1 MSRRRS
7 SLSLSARMIAAS
19 AFVALLVASAFVV
32 MIGALSAID
41 DAGKRETHSRV
52 VLAATLGLEKLVV
65 DLETGQRGFV
75 LTGDDRLL
83 QPWTDAIDELAVKLP
98 AFVKLSAENP
108 EQHRRAQRLTTSI
121 RDYIE
126 EFSGPIVEIARY
138 NPAAAR
144 DEVAELE
151 GKGRT
156 DEIRRRFDRFVAAE
170 DTLRAA
176 SAASAERESDRA
188 LAFGIVGLVLCAILI
203 VLFGVYLARSTARPV
218 REAAAA
224 ASRVAA
230 GDLSTRVPEH
240 GPGEVGELTVAFNRM
255 ADALERSRAELES
268 QNEQLRQSERR
279 KSELVRIV
287 SHELRTPLASVLG
300 FTSVLLARAVAVGE
314 QRRDQA
320 IINTQARRLSS
331 LLNDFLDAERL
342 EEGEL
347 ELSRKLIDIGGVV
360 AEQVQLFEGQSTKH
374 ELDAQLPSGELTV
387 NGDPN
392 RLAQVIGNLLSNA
405 IKYSPDGGT
414 VHVQAEQVNGVVRV
428 SVRDEGLGIPDELQQ
443 RVFAKFFRG
452 DADASGIPGTGL
464 GLTIARSVVE
474 AHGGRMNFESARGK
488 GSVFWL
494 ELPMAANGP
503 MSRRKE

>member
-1 MSRRRS
+1 MSPTRRS
-7 SLSLSARMIAAS
+7 ASLSARIIVAS
-19 AFVALLVASAFVV
+19 VFVALLVASAFAV
-32 MIGALSAID
+32 MISALGAID
-41 DAGKRETHSRV
+41 DAEQRETRSKN
-52 VLAATLGLEKLVV
+52 VLEATLGLEKLVG
-65 DLETGQRGFV
+65 DLETGELAFT

-83 QPWTDAIDELAVKLP
+83 EPWTRALGQLDKRLTGFVQLSADNPGQQRRARELAT
-98 AFVKLSAENP
+98 A
-108 EQHRRAQRLTTSI
+108 I
-121 RDYIE
+121 RDYVVYFLE
-126 EFSGPIVEIARY
+126 PIVRLARE
-138 NPAAAR
+138 NAAAAR
-144 DEVAELE
+144 TSVARLE
-151 GKGRT
+151 GKDQT
-156 DEIRRRFDRFVAAE
+156 DEIRRRFKEFTDAE
-170 DTLRAA
+170 DALAAA
-176 SAASAERESDRA
+176 SAANAERAADRA
-188 LAFGIVGLVLCAILI
+188 LALGIAGLVLSALLI
-203 VLFGVYLARSTARPV
+203 ILFGVYLARSTAQPV
-218 REAAAA
+218 RAAASA

-255 ADALERSRAELES
+255 ADALERSHAELES

-300 FTSVLLARAVAVGE
+300 FTSILLDRDVAPE
-314 QRRDQA
+314 ERQRYLG
-320 IINTQARRLSS
+320 IINAQSRRLSS
-331 LLNDFLDAERL
+331 LLNDFLDAERM

-347 ELSRKLIDIGGVV
+347 ELSRQLIDLGSVV
-360 AEQVQLFEGQSTKH
+360 AEQVQLYKGQSTKH
-374 ELDAQLPSGELTV
+374 RLDAELPPRQLPV

-405 IKYSPDGGT
+405 IKYSPNGGT

-443 RVFAKFFRG
+443 GVFAKFFRG

-474 AHGGRMNFESARGK
+474 AHGGRMNFSSARGK

-494 ELPMAANGP
+494 ELPMAANGQ
-503 MSRRKE
+503 

>member
-126 EFSGPIVEIARY
+126 EFSRPIVEIARY

-176 SAASAERESDRA
+176 SAS
-188 LAFGIVGLVLCAILI
+188 
-203 VLFGVYLARSTARPV
+203 
-218 REAAAA
+218 
-224 ASRVAA
+224 
-230 GDLSTRVPEH
+230 
-240 GPGEVGELTVAFNRM
+240 
-255 ADALERSRAELES
+255 
-268 QNEQLRQSERR
+268 
-279 KSELVRIV
+279 
-287 SHELRTPLASVLG
+287 
-300 FTSVLLARAVAVGE
+300 
-314 QRRDQA
+314 
-320 IINTQARRLSS
+320 
-331 LLNDFLDAERL
+331 
-342 EEGEL
+342 
-347 ELSRKLIDIGGVV
+347 
-360 AEQVQLFEGQSTKH
+360 
-374 ELDAQLPSGELTV
+374 
-387 NGDPN
+387 
-392 RLAQVIGNLLSNA
+392 
-405 IKYSPDGGT
+405 
-414 VHVQAEQVNGVVRV
+414 
-428 SVRDEGLGIPDELQQ
+428 
-443 RVFAKFFRG
+443 
-452 DADASGIPGTGL
+452 
-464 GLTIARSVVE
+464 
-474 AHGGRMNFESARGK
+474 
-488 GSVFWL
+488 
-494 ELPMAANGP
+494 
-503 MSRRKE
+503 

>member
-1 MSRRRS
+1 MSRTRRS
-7 SLSLSARMIAAS
+7 ASLSARIIAAS
-19 AFVALLVASAFVV
+19 VFVALLVASAFAV
-32 MIGALSAID
+32 MISALGAID
-41 DAGKRETHSRV
+41 DAEKRETRSKN

-75 LTGDDRLL
+75 FTGDDRLL
-83 QPWTDAIDELAVKLP
+83 EPWKSARRELRVKLP
-98 AFVKLSAENP
+98 AFVQLSAGHP
-108 EQHRRAQRLTTSI
+108 DQQRRARQLATAI
-121 RDYIE
+121 REYVRD
-126 EFSGPIVEIARY
+126 FSEPIVDLARD

-144 DEVAELE
+144 TAVAVFE
-151 GKGRT
+151 GKQYT
-156 DEIRRRFDRFVAAE
+156 DGISQLFERFTEAE
-170 DTLRAA
+170 DALAAA
-176 SAASAERESDRA
+176 SAANAERESDRA
-188 LAFGIVGLVLCAILI
+188 LALGIVGLVLSAILI
-203 VLFGVYLARSTARPV
+203 ILFGVYLARSTAQPV
-218 REAAAA
+218 RAAATA

-255 ADALERSRAELES
+255 ADALERSREELES

-300 FTSVLLARAVAVGE
+300 FTSVLLERDVSTE
-314 QRRDQA
+314 DQRRYLE
-320 IINTQARRLSS
+320 IINAQSRRLSS
-331 LLNDFLDAERL
+331 LLNDFLDAERMD
-342 EEGEL
+342 EGEL
-347 ELSRKLIDIGGVV
+347 ELSRQLIDIGSVV
-360 AEQVQLFEGQSTKH
+360 AEQVQLYKGQSAKH
-374 ELDAQLPSGELTV
+374 RLDAKLPPRALTV

-414 VHVQAEQVNGVVRV
+414 VQIQAEQVDSLVRV
-428 SVRDEGLGIPDELQQ
+428 SVRDEGLGIADEQQQ

-474 AHGGRMNFESARGK
+474 AHGGRMNFSSARGK

-494 ELPMAANGP
+494 ELPMAVNGN
-503 MSRRKE
+503 